1 MARNA
6 RKSSS
11 SKSGG
16 STLFGLLAGLIL
28 GLAAAVAVALFVTKA
43 PMPFVDKASRDP
55 AKTLLP
61 DVRDAPD
68 PNIGLYGSAAPPLPG
83 GALPTSPTP
92 LPNIPPLASGNAPI
106 TPPQDSIGS
115 LIATLTD
122 PPAATTPARPAA

>member
-43 PMPFVDKASRDP
+43 PMPFADKASRDP

-68 PNIGLYGSAAPPLPG
+68 PNNALYGASKP
-83 GALPTSPTP
+83 SPDRPVDTT
-92 LPNIPPLASGNAPI
+92 I
-106 TPPQDSIGS
+106 TPPPVPDSGVAS
-115 LIATLTD
+115 MAD
-122 PPAATTPARPAA
+122 